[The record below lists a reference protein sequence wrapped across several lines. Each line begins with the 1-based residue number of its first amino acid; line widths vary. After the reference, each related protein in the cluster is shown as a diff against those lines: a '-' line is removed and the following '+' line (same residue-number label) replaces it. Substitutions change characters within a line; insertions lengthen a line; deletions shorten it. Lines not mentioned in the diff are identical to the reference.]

1 MLPHIFFLNPP
12 VDESIVPMLSTSISL
27 KLLTSIPTLSRSVV
41 VSFGAGWSC
50 TLMSVFILF
59 SCLSIVVFEDVYGLF
74 GINDVGVSASIVGL
88 MTME

>member
-1 MLPHIFFLNPP
+1 M
-12 VDESIVPMLSTSISL
+12 PMLSTSISL
-27 KLLTSIPTLSRSVV
+27 KLLTSIPTHSRSVV
-41 VSFGAGWSC
+41 VSFGSGWSC
-50 TLMSVFILF
+50 SLMSVFILF